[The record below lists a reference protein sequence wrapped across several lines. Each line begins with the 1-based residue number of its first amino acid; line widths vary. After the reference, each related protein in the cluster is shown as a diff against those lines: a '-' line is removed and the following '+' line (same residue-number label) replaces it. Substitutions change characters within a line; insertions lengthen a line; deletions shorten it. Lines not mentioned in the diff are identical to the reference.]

1 MKIAEIKG
9 VKRYRQLTNRFRIYA
24 IQYIGD
30 NKKEIQEFIGMKIL
44 SSLDGSY
51 IKCNGRV
58 IEKYDY
64 VIRKMIVTDS
74 GNTADIDFE
83 VLSNK
88 EFQRI
93 YRSNENVRKNYKEFR
108 KEKEIRRESRYKK
121 SNRVL

>member
-24 IQYIGD
+24 IQYTGD

-44 SSLDGSY
+44 SNLDGSY
-51 IKCNGRV
+51 IKCNGRL
-58 IEKYDY
+58 IEKYDH

-93 YRSNENVRKNYKEFR
+93 YRSNENVRKNYKKFR